1 MQQLDTSLSDFD
13 SLIMTQFQLL
23 AAEAGRPVSKLMKT
37 QSKGLGDTGKAEI
50 DDYKEAI
57 RSIQQKSYLRIIN
70 LHNKLMCKSKYG
82 EVIPMRVRFNPYDT
96 PSELEIAELSEKMS
110 IALLHY
116 ASGNILSP
124 EECREILRNDPSGR
138 FANIPV
144 EAPLEL
150 GDYGN
155 LPNPD
160 ANGEKDLMG
169 RYVGNGGRDV
179 L

>member
-1 MQQLDTSLSDFD
+1 M
-13 SLIMTQFQLL
+13 
-23 AAEAGRPVSKLMKT
+23 PVSKLMKT

-57 RSIQQKSYLRIIN
+57 RGIQQKSYLRIIN

-116 ASGNILSP
+116 ASRIY
-124 EECREILRNDPSGR
+124 PSR
-138 FANIPV
+138 
-144 EAPLEL
+144 
-150 GDYGN
+150 
-155 LPNPD
+155 LPWNWAITGICPIRTPT
-160 ANGEKDLMG
+160 AKKT
-169 RYVGNGGRDV
+169 
-179 L
+179 

>member
-1 MQQLDTSLSDFD
+1 M
-13 SLIMTQFQLL
+13 
-23 AAEAGRPVSKLMKT
+23 PVSKLMKT

-110 IALLHY
+110 IAPLHY
-116 ASGNILSP
+116 AAGGMQGNSAQRP
-124 EECREILRNDPSGR
+124 ERQIREYTRRGSLGIGRLREFAQSGR
-138 FANIPV
+138 QRRKR
-144 EAPLEL
+144 
-150 GDYGN
+150 
-155 LPNPD
+155 PD
-160 ANGEKDLMG
+160 GKIRGKRRARCLISNTKARL
-169 RYVGNGGRDV
+169 
-179 L
+179 